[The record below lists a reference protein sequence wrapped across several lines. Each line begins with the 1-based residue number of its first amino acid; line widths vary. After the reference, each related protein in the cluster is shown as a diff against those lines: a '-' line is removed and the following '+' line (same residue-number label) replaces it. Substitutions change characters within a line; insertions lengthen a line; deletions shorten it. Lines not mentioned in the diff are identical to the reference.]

1 MQYSVVKA
9 SQTYVLRHL
18 LHLGPVYSFLQLN
31 SKSGELFVAGEAAE
45 VAALLPATVAVAATQ
60 YDNQVLQYSTVQYS
74 ILQFRV

>member
-1 MQYSVVKA
+1 MQYSVKA
-9 SQTYVLRHL
+9 DLCTTTYL

-60 YDNQVLQYSTVQYS
+60 YDNQVNCSTVQHNAVQYST
-74 ILQFRV
+74 I